1 LKGSRL
7 SRVVTRRRRV
17 VDSQR
22 RETFRDAQ
30 DKRSESQRQLISCLS
45 ASATSTVQSHAEFE
59 SPELPVH
66 RPVLRMGGA
75 VLVMARHGIAL
86 LGMTL
91 HEMALHGMTLH
102 GMTLHGMTLHGMTL
116 HGMTL
121 HGMALLGMTLCF
133 QECDKYGVNCYVL
146 NCNRSLS
153 PHTESTGMSDS

>member
-1 LKGSRL
+1 
-7 SRVVTRRRRV
+7 
-17 VDSQR
+17 
-22 RETFRDAQ
+22 
-30 DKRSESQRQLISCLS
+30 
-45 ASATSTVQSHAEFE
+45 
-59 SPELPVH
+59 
-66 RPVLRMGGA
+66 MGGA

-91 HEMALHGMTLH
+91 HEMA
-102 GMTLHGMTLHGMTL
+102 LHGMTL